1 MLEYIYEWIGNIA
14 FYMIMVIAVLHL
26 LPNSDYQKYIRFF
39 TGLVLVILLATPILK
54 IFGMEKDLA
63 NLYDSRA
70 YQEQMK
76 KIEESSEFLNNI
88 APIEETAGEP
98 LCIRK
103 AKAFRRQCREKTVKI
118 WDQELIVGCSGMIMK
133 QRMR

>member
-14 FYMIMVIAVLHL
+14 FYMIMVTAVLHL

-98 LCIRK
+98 
-103 AKAFRRQCREKTVKI
+103 QDTEG
-118 WDQELIVGCSGMIMK
+118 DSGKSGQI
-133 QRMR
+133 QVAEIEIGQ

>member
-14 FYMIMVIAVLHL
+14 FYMIMVTAVLHL

-54 IFGMEKDLA
+54 IFGMEKDLV
-63 NLYDSRA
+63 NLYDSSA

-98 LCIRK
+98 QDTEGDSEKSRTDPSGGDRDWAIK
-103 AKAFRRQCREKTVKI
+103 DGDFFAKFSIKI
-118 WDQELIVGCSGMIMK
+118 SGI
-133 QRMR
+133 

>member
-14 FYMIMVIAVLHL
+14 FYMIMVTAVLQL

-54 IFGMEKDLA
+54 IFGMEKDLV
-63 NLYDSRA
+63 NLYDSSA

-76 KIEESSEFLNNI
+76 KIEEESKYLGETLPEGYPDD
-88 APIEETAGEP
+88 AGQEPEDEETGIEVEE
-98 LCIRK
+98 IEIGR
-103 AKAFRRQCREKTVKI
+103 
-118 WDQELIVGCSGMIMK
+118 
-133 QRMR
+133 

>member
-1 MLEYIYEWIGNIA
+1 MLEYIYVWIGNIA
-14 FYMIMVIAVLHL
+14 FYMIMVTAVLHL

-54 IFGMEKDLA
+54 IFGMEKDLV
-63 NLYDSRA
+63 NLYDSSA

-98 LCIRK
+98 
-103 AKAFRRQCREKTVKI
+103 QDTEGDSEK
-118 WDQELIVGCSGMIMK
+118 SGQI
-133 QRMR
+133 QVEEIEIGQ

>member
-14 FYMIMVIAVLHL
+14 FYMIMVTAVLHL

-63 NLYDSRA
+63 NLYDSSA

-76 KIEESSEFLNNI
+76 KIEESSEFLNT
-88 APIEETAGEP
+88 IEETAGEP
-98 LCIRK
+98 
-103 AKAFRRQCREKTVKI
+103 QDTEG
-118 WDQELIVGCSGMIMK
+118 DSGKSGQI
-133 QRMR
+133 QVEEIEIGQ

>member
-14 FYMIMVIAVLHL
+14 FYMIMVTAVLHL

-54 IFGMEKDLA
+54 IFGMEKDLV
-63 NLYDSRA
+63 NLYDSSA

-76 KIEESSEFLNNI
+76 KIEESSEFLNKI

-98 LCIRK
+98 QDRDWAIK
-103 AKAFRRQCREKTVKI
+103 RRETFSQSFPLKISGIKKKT
-118 WDQELIVGCSGMIMK
+118 SF
-133 QRMR
+133 

>member
-14 FYMIMVIAVLHL
+14 FYMIMVTAVLHL

-98 LCIRK
+98 
-103 AKAFRRQCREKTVKI
+103 QDTEG
-118 WDQELIVGCSGMIMK
+118 DSGKSGQI
-133 QRMR
+133 QGEEIEIGQ